1 MNILVLGGTGF
12 LGRHITQTLLDR
24 HHQVTVFARGHTRAL
39 PPAGVEVLTGDRE
52 LGLQGLQALQ
62 GRSWDACVD
71 CSGYT
76 AVQVQASTELLKN
89 LVQHYVYLS
98 AVSVYGDPAHGP
110 VTEDFPLVEPA
121 PAHITEVDGSTYGPL
136 KVTCEQVVRKA
147 FQHHTVLRPQ
157 VVTGP
162 FDPSG
167 RYSHWVNRA
176 RAGGEMLCPGDGTDF
191 LQVVDVRDV
200 AAFVV
205 HVLEMQVSGTFNLSG
220 PRFTWGEFV
229 RMLGVEHPVWVPSA
243 LLKEA
248 GLTFVELPLYR
259 PHGGPRSSLMH
270 VDHQRASNAGF
281 KVTPAEVTLRD
292 MQLWSMQHPEPLA
305 MPADLEQRLLRQSK
319 GME

>member
-1 MNILVLGGTGF
+1 MLN
-12 LGRHITQTLLDR
+12 
-24 HHQVTVFARGHTRAL
+24 
-39 PPAGVEVLTGDRE
+39 GDRD
-52 LGLQGLQALQ
+52 LGLKGLQALQ

-76 AVQVQASTELLKN
+76 AVQVQASTDLLKG
-89 LVQHYVYLS
+89 LVQHYVYFS
-98 AVSVYGDPAHGP
+98 AVSVYGDPAQGP
-110 VTEDFPLVEPA
+110 VTEDFPLVDAA

-147 FQHHTVLRPQ
+147 FQRHTILRPQ

-162 FDPSG
+162 FDLSG

-205 HVLEMQVSGTFNLSG
+205 EVLEMQVSGTFNLSG

-229 RMLGVEHPVWVPSA
+229 TMLGVKHPVWVPSA

-259 PHGGPRSSLMH
+259 PSGGPRSSLMH
-270 VDHQRASNAGF
+270 VDHQRASKAGF
-281 KVTPAEVTLRD
+281 TVTPAEVTLRD
-292 MQLWSMQHPEPLA
+292 MQLWTMQHPEPLA
-305 MPADLEQRLLRQSK
+305 MPFHLEQMLLQQNK
-319 GME
+319 GIQ